1 MSIALQGTA
10 LRITLYLDFSY
21 SPEFH
26 NDGQTQKLNDPKCEI
41 SPSQFFRGDYVMS

>member
-1 MSIALQGTA
+1 MELQGTA

-26 NDGQTQKLNDPKCEI
+26 NDGQIQKPNDPKCEI
-41 SPSQFFRGDYVMS
+41 SSQFFRGD